1 MLAGV
6 LGFAFQV
13 VVSHRVQPSQYGAIF
28 TVMTLL
34 TLVGLP
40 ASALT
45 LMMAREASRD
55 RANGQHASSAAM
67 LHDGNRLLLVA
78 GLAIA
83 AGAVVASPVLGR
95 FFAVPTYLLVAG
107 SLAIPFVLALP
118 LLIGDLQGEQRFLAF
133 SSIAFGLAA
142 FKLAAAIALGVAFGA
157 VGIVLGVSLGSA
169 IGYVVAHALLRRK
182 LAIKARWPWQ
192 RPAIAYLGILLPSTL
207 ALAVLLSSDL
217 LLVKHFFAPGPAG
230 EYAAVVALS
239 RALYYAAA
247 GVAIVLFPKVIFR
260 ESQGGSGSP
269 LVWLSVGLVMTGG
282 VVGLVVLTLASSFF
296 LSAFAGN
303 AYIGAAA
310 YLPWYATGMTLL
322 GTAAVL
328 IATHQSGGRRDFLA
342 VLIPLAVLEPIAIIL
357 FHQTLLQVVQIVD
370 LCMLVLV
377 VGLAVL
383 YAARRPRVDV
393 PLARSEPPLA
403 LSPKPAIE
411 AAS

>member
-1 MLAGV
+1 
-6 LGFAFQV
+6 
-13 VVSHRVQPSQYGAIF
+13 
-28 TVMTLL
+28 
-34 TLVGLP
+34 
-40 ASALT
+40 
-45 LMMAREASRD
+45 
-55 RANGQHASSAAM
+55 
-67 LHDGNRLLLVA
+67 
-78 GLAIA
+78 
-83 AGAVVASPVLGR
+83 
-95 FFAVPTYLLVAG
+95 
-107 SLAIPFVLALP
+107 
-118 LLIGDLQGEQRFLAF
+118 
-133 SSIAFGLAA
+133 
-142 FKLAAAIALGVAFGA
+142 
-157 VGIVLGVSLGSA
+157 
-169 IGYVVAHALLRRK
+169 
-182 LAIKARWPWQ
+182 
-192 RPAIAYLGILLPSTL
+192 
-207 ALAVLLSSDL
+207 
-217 LLVKHFFAPGPAG
+217 
-230 EYAAVVALS
+230 
-239 RALYYAAA
+239 
-247 GVAIVLFPKVIFR
+247 
-260 ESQGGSGSP
+260 
-269 LVWLSVGLVMTGG
+269 MTGG

-383 YAARRPRVDV
+383 YAARRPRVGV